1 MSLADEIGSR
11 RCDLLFAAPG
21 QPLAV
26 IEIDGSQH
34 RSQALIDMR
43 RDRALAKAG
52 VPVIRVPAA
61 AARAG
66 RGAALDNVA
75 SLLTKV
81 PDPPHAGVGHQTV
94 WAAAQTPPPDRR
106 DL

>member
-43 RDRALAKAG
+43 RDRALANAG

-61 AARAG
+61 AAPRRPRRRARQRRFPAHESTRPPTRRGRTPDRVG
-66 RGAALDNVA
+66 RGANPTA
-75 SLLTKV
+75 
-81 PDPPHAGVGHQTV
+81 
-94 WAAAQTPPPDRR
+94 
-106 DL
+106 

>member
-34 RSQALIDMR
+34 RVGARNM
-43 RDRALAKAG
+43 
-52 VPVIRVPAA
+52 VVPADQA
-61 AARAG
+61 
-66 RGAALDNVA
+66 
-75 SLLTKV
+75 
-81 PDPPHAGVGHQTV
+81 
-94 WAAAQTPPPDRR
+94 
-106 DL
+106 